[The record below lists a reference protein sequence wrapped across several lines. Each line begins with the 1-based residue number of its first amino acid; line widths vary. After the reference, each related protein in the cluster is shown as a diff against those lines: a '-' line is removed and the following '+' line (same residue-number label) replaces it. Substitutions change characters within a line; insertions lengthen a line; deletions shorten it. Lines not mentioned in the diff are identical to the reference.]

1 MAKKFDGDVSKYPV
15 PEIEGGTAVSFEAT
29 YDPDG
34 HSLEAIEQF
43 ILDSGSE
50 DLTVFGGKWKGGVFA
65 QQNSD
70 ELAPCLLHILESGL
84 SINGY
89 LEIGAA
95 AGGTVYLINHFLHPR
110 GIVIVDD
117 GKHEHAWMRRTILSG
132 ITHTD
137 IRGLSYQQD
146 TLFTAKQFAPYDLI
160 FVDADHTYL
169 SVRADVA
176 LYLPMLSSGGFMI
189 MHDSTYFKD
198 DVGRVVKELQSDPQV
213 EFIAEYVSKK
223 YQPLGTS
230 LFRKV

>member
-1 MAKKFDGDVSKYPV
+1 MAIKKQV
-15 PEIEGGTAVSFEAT
+15 EIVDEPNLTVE
-29 YDPDG
+29 
-34 HSLEAIEQF
+34 EIEQF
-43 ILDSGSE
+43 ILDAGSD

-70 ELAPCLLHILESGL
+70 ELAPCLFHILNSGIK
-84 SINGY
+84 INGY

-95 AGGTVYLINHFLHPR
+95 AGGTTYLINHFLHPK

-117 GKHEHAWMRRTILSG
+117 GQHPRAWMRKTILAG
-132 ITHTD
+132 INYEN
-137 IRGLSYQQD
+137 IQGMSYQ
-146 TLFTAKQFAPYDLI
+146 LPIIEAAKQFAPYDLI
-160 FVDADHTYL
+160 FVDADHSYP
-169 SVRADVA
+169 SVRADITC
-176 LYLPMLSSGGFMI
+176 YLPMLSSGGFMI

-213 EFIAEYVSKK
+213 EFIAEYLSKK